1 MPSILVVYHLI
12 LSHPVRPTTM
22 HSSGYTALDSTS
34 LNLPH
39 QLLYYTLQPLPGQ
52 RRSCLHGL
60 PQMEPRN
67 QLVNSDDVTLFVA
80 PTRYASTFR
89 SETQQGCRLRL
100 LDRNLGGQ
108 TTFFLAVPRF
118 ALGYRSSKN
127 A

>member
-22 HSSGYTALDSTS
+22 HSSALDSTS

-39 QLLYYTLQPLPGQ
+39 RLLYYTLQPLPGQ
-52 RRSCLHGL
+52 CHSCLHGL
-60 PQMEPRN
+60 PQMEPKK
-67 QLVNSDDVTLFVA
+67 QLLNSDDVTLFVA
-80 PTRYASTFR
+80 PGYASTFR

-100 LDRNLGGQ
+100 LDRNLGEQ
-108 TTFFLAVPRF
+108 ATFFLAVPRF